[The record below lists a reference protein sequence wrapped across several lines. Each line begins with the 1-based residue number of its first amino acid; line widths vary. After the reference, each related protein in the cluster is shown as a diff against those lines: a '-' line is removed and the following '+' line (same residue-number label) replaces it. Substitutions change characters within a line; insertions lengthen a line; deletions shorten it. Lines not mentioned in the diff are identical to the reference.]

1 MALYVDIAENEAVR
15 LYSLKADG
23 EKTFRYQK
31 RALNFKVKEFACKD
45 GSDEIKIDSK
55 LVIMLQQIRD
65 NIGKPVIINS
75 AYRNSAYNKKIG
87 GASRSQ
93 HIYGKAAD
101 ITIEGL
107 NPLSIAQ
114 YSEKNC
120 KYLKGIGLYTWG
132 CHLDTRSTKYYWDQ
146 RNGIEVPVN
155 SFFAGT
161 KPALAV
167 PILKKGDKGTQV
179 RLLQDDLNYIGLTV
193 NTDAIYGIQ
202 TEQAIKSFQ
211 RSEKNI
217 AVDGIYGYE
226 TRGRLKT
233 RIDSV

>member
-15 LYSLKADG
+15 LYSLKVDG
-23 EKTFRYQK
+23 EKTFRYK
-31 RALNFKVKEFACKD
+31 KKALNFKVKEFACKD

-65 NIGKPVIINS
+65 HFGKPVIINS
-75 AYRNSAYNKKIG
+75 AYRNAAYNKKIG

-101 ITIEGL
+101 ITIQGL
-107 NPLSIAQ
+107 NYIEIAR
-114 YSEKNC
+114 YAESDC

-146 RNGIEVPVN
+146 RSGVEVPVN
-155 SFFAGT
+155 SFYAGT

-167 PILKKGDKGTQV
+167 PILKRGDKGTQV
-179 RLLQDDLNYIGLTV
+179 RLLQDDLNYIGLVV

-233 RIDSV
+233 RIDSI